1 MNSVFGNLGPVGLA
15 LVLTVLLV
23 FGIPGGGQLKPLG
36 WWPTLLLS
44 MLAGSAYKAAGGL
57 FKIVPDLVG
66 SLIGTVN
73 SVLPGATMPAIA
85 LALAIFILFKKLT
98 TKQVGLLGIAF
109 WYVAAG
115 AGGTWSY
122 LSDSIAHLGTS
133 LA

>member
-1 MNSVFGNLGPVGLA
+1 MTSVFGNLGPVGLA

-57 FKIVPDLVG
+57 FRLVPDLVG

-73 SVLPGATMPAIA
+73 SVLPGVTMPAIA

-98 TKQVGLLGIAF
+98 TKQVGMLGIAF

-122 LSDSIAHLGTS
+122 LSDSIAHLGTNLS
-133 LA
+133 

>member
-1 MNSVFGNLGPVGLA
+1 VNSVFGNLGPVGLA

-57 FKIVPDLVG
+57 FKLVPDLVG
-66 SLIGTVN
+66 SLISTVN
-73 SVLPGATMPAIA
+73 SVLPGVTMPAIA

-122 LSDSIAHLGTS
+122 LSDAIANLGTNLS
-133 LA
+133 

>member
-44 MLAGSAYKAAGGL
+44 MLAGSAYKAAGGI
-57 FKIVPDLVG
+57 FKLVPDLVG

-115 AGGTWSY
+115 AGGTWAY
-122 LSDSIAHLGTS
+122 LSDAIANLGTNLS
-133 LA
+133 

>member
-1 MNSVFGNLGPVGLA
+1 VNSVFGNLGPVGLA

-73 SVLPGATMPAIA
+73 SVLPGATMPALA